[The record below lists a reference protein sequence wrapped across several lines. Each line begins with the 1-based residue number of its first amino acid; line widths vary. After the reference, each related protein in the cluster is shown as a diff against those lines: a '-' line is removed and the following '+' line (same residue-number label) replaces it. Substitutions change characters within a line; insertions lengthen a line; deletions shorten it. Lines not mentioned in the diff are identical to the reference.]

1 MSNQPIRYMKEEITI
16 KEDWRGV
23 AIKAMMEK
31 IGYGVDKT
39 TAEAFIKIITEST
52 TKIELKLTPPQ
63 ETK

>member
-1 MSNQPIRYMKEEITI
+1 MKEEITI

-52 TKIELKLTPPQ
+52 TKIELKLTPPRD
-63 ETK
+63 